1 MSEEFMAA
9 RQRIRQA
16 FISLIAGDDA
26 SIDLARAALLIAAE
40 EYPALD
46 IDQYIA
52 RLAELAEKVR
62 LRLETQQQWSSN
74 PPATKSEYLVVLSA
88 MNALLFEQERF
99 RGNRIDYYNPQNSF
113 LNRVLERRLGIPL
126 TLSLIYMEVGKRLGL
141 HIDGIG
147 MPFHFMVRCSFAG
160 DEPLYID
167 PYEKGRFFNEAACRQ
182 RLSRIFKNEKDFD
195 PSWLEPLG
203 ARQILVRML
212 INLKHTYIHRKD
224 FGRALMASDRILLL
238 NPTLAI
244 ELRDRGVVNFHLK
257 HYSRA
262 IHDLGTYIELAPEA
276 DDIEEIRQQI
286 KVIRQLIAMMN

>member
-9 RQRIRQA
+9 RERVRQA
-16 FISLIAGDDA
+16 FISLIAGNDA

-46 IDQYIA
+46 IDQYMA
-52 RLAELAEKVR
+52 RLTELADKVR
-62 LRLETQQQWSSN
+62 LRLQEQQGSPN
-74 PPATKSEYLVVLSA
+74 PPATKDEYVVVLAA
-88 MNALLFEQERF
+88 MNTLLFEQERF

-167 PYEKGRFFNEAACRQ
+167 PYEKGRFLNETDCRQ
-182 RLSRIFKNEKDFD
+182 RLSQIFKNEKDFD

-203 ARQILVRML
+203 TRQILLRML
-212 INLKHTYIHRKD
+212 TNLKHIYIHRKD
-224 FGRALMASDRILLL
+224 FRRALMACDRILLL

-257 HYSRA
+257 YYSRA

-276 DDIEEIRQQI
+276 SDIEEIRQQI